1 MIQPLTPS
9 YRECL
14 VYPGEY
20 IPLPGIEA
28 LLNEL
33 KLSGKESAIKLSV
46 NMDENK
52 GCYKIEIVLPGIK
65 REDIFI
71 DVVENILSV
80 IVLYKNSDE
89 LKRKLQIH
97 EFDTDFL
104 ERHLLLPD
112 DADTEFVCAEYKQG
126 ILCLHIPKS
135 KAHLQTISNQIV
147 VY

>member
-1 MIQPLTPS
+1 MNHPITS
-9 YRECL
+9 CRECL

-20 IPLPGIEA
+20 IPLPGIEV

-33 KLSGKESAIKLSV
+33 KLTRKESAIKPLV
-46 NMDENK
+46 NMEEYK
-52 GCYKIEIVLPGIK
+52 GSYQIEVALPGIK

-71 DVVENILSV
+71 DVVDNILSV
-80 IVLYKNSDE
+80 IVLHKNSDE

-104 ERHLLLPD
+104 ERHLLLPE
-112 DADTEFVCAEYKQG
+112 DADAEFVGAEYKEG
-126 ILCLHIPKS
+126 ILCLHIPKRETHQ
-135 KAHLQTISNQIV
+135 KTNINQIV